1 MFKIALVQNLSELR
15 NYPYADIR
23 RNLTEMNFEVVS
35 VTRDNLDELI
45 PMMNET
51 LNCILFSSNS
61 LGDAKIYEYVCGQE
75 FIDAFDAYTANGGNA
90 VILHQIKLRDVEN
103 PLPFLGLEGLTIK
116 SEYKTEESG
125 RGAKENFLAN
135 SNMFSEHYFA
145 FPNKIDLQKLG
156 RHCITNSA
164 LEGYYW
170 TLLQGCDQE
179 WRPILE
185 DKNGNRVISRMHDR
199 RVIFSSM
206 LLDYQG
212 HFDMLENIL
221 INLMTNHMSLAIL
234 DQDNVDNLG
243 FNYFLNS
250 LESKRLYYKR
260 YQNNEEG
267 IQFLLYNMRLGIHSA
282 VLINAN
288 DAEEISQEIKDT
300 AKAHGVKLIQV
311 KGDDRGA
318 DSFRVHSVDR
328 STSLD
333 FGRLEMRIEQELASG
348 YIGNSFMKTV
358 EVLMRLME
366 LQNQGKTRGHY
377 DETRIQH
384 ALEKIYSHIEKD
396 GSFDQTFGA
405 SCKALWV
412 FENFLG
418 SKNKYTQ
425 KCKHYV
431 ENYEPRGGI
440 REEVEK
446 YIVLAMF
453 QENPKEYMRLHCQ
466 ERIQAVVD
474 SDYAAITEFDFL
486 SIMRAALIIGD
497 EDMLMELLGFV
508 QRNTKANGEFFD
520 LYTTSVMS
528 TFLIDFY
535 NKVEN
540 QQRKNRIR
548 RLLFELIMYMQSA
561 DHSHMS
567 IEEEVQ
573 YVCALYEFESE
584 VSFPVS
590 DITELILSA
599 GRLPR
604 EFHNLDKQIRFY
616 EKSRES
622 IDALLLENDNVNQEN
637 KALKKYRIG
646 FYACLTLAI
655 VLLYVTIYLLIIIS
669 DAGIPLI
676 RTLFGKIKDSWLS
689 LFTLIIVPVASYI
702 YKKFLKK

>member
-1 MFKIALVQNLSELR
+1 MFKIALVQNLSEMR

-35 VTRDNLDELI
+35 VTRDNLDEFI
-45 PMMNET
+45 PLMNES

-61 LGDAKIYEYVCGQE
+61 LGDAKIYEFVCGQE
-75 FIDAFDAYTANGGNA
+75 FTEAFDAYTANGGNV

-103 PLPFLGLEGLTIK
+103 PLPFLGLENLHIK
-116 SEYKTEESG
+116 SEYKKEESK
-125 RGAKENFLAN
+125 RNAKENFLELGN
-135 SNMFSEHYFA
+135 SLAEHYLS
-145 FPNKIDLQKLG
+145 FPNKIDLQKLNN
-156 RHCITNSA
+156 HCITNSA

-170 TLLQGCDQE
+170 TLLEGSEQD
-179 WRPILE
+179 WRPILV
-185 DKNGNRVISRMHDR
+185 DRNGNRVISRMYNR
-199 RVIFSSM
+199 RVVFSSM

-212 HFDMLENIL
+212 HFDLLENIL

-234 DQDNVDNLG
+234 DKDNVDNLG

-250 LESKRLYYKR
+250 LENKRLYYKR
-260 YQNNEEG
+260 YLDNEEER
-267 IQFLLYNMRLGIHSA
+267 QALLYNMKLGIHSA
-282 VLINAN
+282 VLTNAN
-288 DAEEISQEIKDT
+288 DADEIAQEIKDV

-318 DSFRVHSVDR
+318 DSFRVHSIDR

-333 FGRLEMRIEQELASG
+333 FGKLEMRIKKELESG

-366 LQNQGKTRGHY
+366 LQGQKKTRGHY
-377 DETRIQH
+377 DETSVSH

-405 SCKALWV
+405 SCKALWM
-412 FENFLG
+412 FGTFLG
-418 SKNKYTQ
+418 SKNNYTQ
-425 KCKHYV
+425 KCKRYV
-431 ENYEPRGGI
+431 ESYEPRGGI
-440 REEVEK
+440 REEIEK

-466 ERIQAVVD
+466 ERIQKVID

-486 SIMRAALIIGD
+486 SIMRAALIVGD
-497 EDMLMELLGFV
+497 EDMLMELLDFV
-508 QRNTKANGEFFD
+508 QDNTKANGEFFD
-520 LYTTSVMS
+520 LYTTSVMC

-540 QQRKNRIR
+540 QQRKNSIR
-548 RLLFELIMYMQSA
+548 GLLFEQIMYVQSA
-561 DHSHMS
+561 GHDHMS

-599 GRLPR
+599 GRFPR
-604 EFHNLDKQIRFY
+604 DFHNLDKQIRFF

-622 IDALLLENDNVNQEN
+622 IDALILENSNVNKEN
-637 KALKKYRIG
+637 RSLKKYKIS
-646 FYACLTLAI
+646 FYACLTLA
-655 VLLYVTIYLLIIIS
+655 VLFLYVAIYFLIIIS
-669 DAGIPLI
+669 DTGTPWLASLVE
-676 RTLFGKIKDSWLS
+676 KVKESWLS
-689 LFTLIIVPVASYI
+689 LFTLIIVPVFSYI
-702 YKKFLKK
+702 YNKFLKK